1 MIGACFGARLCLGL
15 IFMDA
20 DGNLLDEFGSVLPAA
35 LQPQNTRGGA
45 DSSLSWLKDTL
56 EQVQEQQPSAS
67 AARSLEDSYAN
78 VKARVARGDYSV
90 DITPELAR
98 FHSKRHRGRT
108 LLMEAA
114 KAGQSQCMLALL
126 KHHYRVPREGEGSGI
141 YADLNAQSKKLFTA
155 LHYAAYAGH
164 VDCLRLCIVLI
175 LRETKVTPA
184 INAAPCVW
192 WFSDVIPD

>member
-1 MIGACFGARLCLGL
+1 
-15 IFMDA
+15 MDA
-20 DGNLLDEFGSVLPAA
+20 DGNLLDEFGNILPAA
-35 LQPQNTRGGA
+35 QQPQNTRGEA

-67 AARSLEDSYAN
+67 EVRSLEDAYAN
-78 VKARVARGDYSV
+78 VKARVVRGDYSV

-98 FHSKRHRGRT
+98 LHSKRHRGRT

-126 KHHYRVPREGEGSGI
+126 KHHYRVPCDGGGDF
-141 YADLNAQSKKLFTA
+141 ANVNAQSKKLFTA

-164 VDCLRLCIVLI
+164 IDCIRLLCIVRI
-175 LRETKVTPA
+175 LREPKSPL
-184 INAAPCVW
+184 
-192 WFSDVIPD
+192 